1 MNHLLKTHLTPGS
14 QPMLKVPKDF
24 SKARV
29 LVTNDD
35 GIHAEGLDVL
45 ADVANEMFGETWV
58 CAPLSE
64 QSGAGH
70 SLTLHRPLRI
80 KHYEERHHSVDGTPT
95 DCVLVAIGSIMKDN
109 RPDMVLSG
117 INYGD
122 NSGDNVTYS
131 GTIAA
136 AFEGTMLGVPSVAFS
151 QERNYELD
159 TVNWDIARKWI
170 PGIMQRLASMKWP
183 ADVLMNVNFPDR
195 EPEAIKGIRVVPHGR
210 RLPGENLDERVD
222 PRGRSYLWIGDGRS
236 IGDKPTPG
244 SDLEVLAKGY
254 ISITP
259 LCLNLTHAPTLKELE
274 KVFS

>member
-1 MNHLLKTHLTPGS
+1 
-14 QPMLKVPKDF
+14 MLKLPKDL

-35 GIHAEGLDVL
+35 GIHAEGLKVL
-45 ADVANEMFGETWV
+45 VEVAQSLFKETWI
-58 CAPLSE
+58 CAPLNE

-80 KHYEERHHSVDGTPT
+80 KHYEDRRHSVDGTPT

-109 RPDMVLSG
+109 RPDMLISG
-117 INYGD
+117 VNYGD

-151 QERNYELD
+151 QERNYEKD
-159 TVNWDIARKWI
+159 TVNWDVARKWV
-170 PGIMQRLASMKWP
+170 PGIMQRLTRMKWP

-195 EPEAIKGIRVVPHGR
+195 DPDDIKGIRVVPHGKR
-210 RLPGENLDERVD
+210 VPGENLDERVD
-222 PRGRSYLWIGDGRS
+222 PRGRNYLWIGDGRT

-244 SDLEVLAKGY
+244 SDLEVLANGY

-259 LCLNLTHAPTLKELE
+259 LCLNLTHTQTLEELG